1 MPNGSMEH
9 DFLTVPFTKAQKAV
23 LTNLLCGVLLVFT
36 VLTRGETGMMKGMY
50 LLATG
55 VVRAS

>member
-36 VLTRGETGMMKGMY
+36 VLKRGETGMMKGMY

-55 VVRAS
+55 VV